1 MCEGAWVFAQPLYMC
16 FMNLKKGYDYVQ
28 SGWGVL
34 GWVFLVYEPFVA
46 LLWTTTTVSVPF

>member
-34 GWVFLVYEPFVA
+34 GWVFLVYELFVA